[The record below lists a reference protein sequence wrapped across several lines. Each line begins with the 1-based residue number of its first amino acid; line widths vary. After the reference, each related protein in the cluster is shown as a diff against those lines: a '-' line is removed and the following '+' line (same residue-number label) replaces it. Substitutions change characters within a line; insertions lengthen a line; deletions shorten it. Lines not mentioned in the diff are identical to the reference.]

1 MALDV
6 IEDMLKDGS
15 LTGLQ
20 SNINTLK
27 QHVERLKEENT
38 SLRESQAR
46 NSNKDT
52 TTASEAQLKMSL
64 KQARSE
70 VVSSL
75 TFFNLNM
82 KEHS

>member
-46 NSNKDT
+46 NSHKDT
-52 TTASEAQLKMSL
+52 TTSSEAQLKMSL

-75 TFFNLNM
+75 RHFLT
-82 KEHS
+82 